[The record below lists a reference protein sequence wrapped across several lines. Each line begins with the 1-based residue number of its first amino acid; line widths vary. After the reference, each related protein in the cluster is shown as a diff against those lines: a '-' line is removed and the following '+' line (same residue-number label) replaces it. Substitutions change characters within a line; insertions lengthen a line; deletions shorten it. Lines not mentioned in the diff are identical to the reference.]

1 MPDLLRRAVALT
13 VLSAL
18 GIALLAPLTARSA
31 LSDVP
36 VAEEPLLAD
45 LSVPTVTL
53 GRGLT
58 ADRATA
64 SGLTLAAATAAAAP
78 ELVAVDAL
86 PTPASAR
93 MQATLV
99 PISTPPPAPA
109 AAPVAASPSVN
120 GVVDLSAA
128 AWALVTDRSRGAG
141 IIDVTLHLG
150 S

>member
-53 GRGLT
+53 DRGLT
-58 ADRATA
+58 ADRATT
-64 SGLTLAAATAAAAP
+64 SGLTLAAAAAAAP